1 MKEQS
6 LFMKTVGK
14 LESAVRWIVVVLLI
28 IMVVDIITAVFFRYV
43 LQNSIFW
50 AEELSRYLM
59 IWAGMLG
66 AGLAMKDDA
75 HIGIDF
81 VVRALP
87 NSIQFIAK
95 VIAKLVVEIFLI
107 VVFIESIDYLRTL
120 SIQRSAALEIPM
132 ALPYLSVTAGMVFM
146 AIENI
151 LGIIRLL
158 DDENQRRQEINK

>member
-14 LESAVRWIVVVLLI
+14 LESAVRWIVVVLLN

-107 VVFIESIDYLRTL
+107 VVFIESIDYLKTL

-151 LGIIRLL
+151 LGIIRLF

>member
-6 LFMKTVGK
+6 LFMKITQK
-14 LESAVRWIVVVLLI
+14 LESAVRWIVTILLA

-87 NSIQFIAK
+87 DSMQLTVK

-107 VVFIESIDYLRTL
+107 VVFIESIDYLKTL

-151 LGIIRLL
+151 LGIIRLF
-158 DDENQRRQEINK
+158 DDAKSQGQEASR

>member
-1 MKEQS
+1 
-6 LFMKTVGK
+6 
-14 LESAVRWIVVVLLI
+14 
-28 IMVVDIITAVFFRYV
+28 
-43 LQNSIFW
+43 
-50 AEELSRYLM
+50 M

-107 VVFIESIDYLRTL
+107 VVFIESIDYLKTL

-151 LGIIRLL
+151 LGIIRLFN
-158 DDENQRRQEINK
+158 DENQRRQEINK

>member
-14 LESAVRWIVVVLLI
+14 LESAVRWIVLVLLI

-107 VVFIESIDYLRTL
+107 VVFIESIDYLKTL

>member
-107 VVFIESIDYLRTL
+107 VVFIESIDYLKTL

>member
-14 LESAVRWIVVVLLI
+14 LESAVRWIVLVLLI

-107 VVFIESIDYLRTL
+107 VVFIESIDYLKTL

-151 LGIIRLL
+151 LGIILL
-158 DDENQRRQEINK
+158 FNDENQRRQEINK